1 MFVFEDFVEVK
12 IHVIDVM
19 YIKDAIDIIVDIH
32 TEKMEIEED
41 NLSIEDY
48 VNEKVQKIDNNDFH
62 LNY

>member
-1 MFVFEDFVEVK
+1 
-12 IHVIDVM
+12 M